1 MNVSDVNTTNN
12 LNDSKQRVF
21 KKKSRV
27 TKKDISHI
35 AKALSWHLKYNK
47 MTYECA
53 YKNLEKFVE
62 NCSDVSV
69 INMIEWFGT

>member
-47 MTYECA
+47 II
-53 YKNLEKFVE
+53 K
-62 NCSDVSV
+62 
-69 INMIEWFGT
+69 